1 MVFFNGG
8 GNIAGV
14 LALLSALFLGGCATA
29 PAPMA
34 EATKPDRTEP
44 HYSKWSVFGQSFS
57 STRVYATNAQAV
69 KVVVKFTSAGGRE
82 MAIPAKYLGG
92 HVWKVQFVPNEA
104 GQWTWRSECSDPSNK
119 GLHGVSGAFLCTP
132 PNQLGGFNAPPL
144 DNPDVRIPYLQGLFN
159 NPASDI
165 SEIGQLL
172 SPSALGT
179 VTPLFETFST
189 LEFWRLR
196 SCPDQILQPAGNT
209 DPGRQIV
216 ALTTGNGDLL
226 LAYTPGER
234 SISVMIQ
241 ALPKNPKARW
251 LNPRTGK
258 SHAAIGVVSDAR
270 IEFPSPEPGD
280 WLLEVKAGK

>member
-1 MVFFNGG
+1 M
-8 GNIAGV
+8 AGI
-14 LALLSALFLGGCATA
+14 LALLLAVVLGGCSTA
-29 PAPMA
+29 PAPA
-34 EATKPDRTEP
+34 SAPEAAPAKPGRSEP
-44 HYSKWSVFGQSFS
+44 RLSKWSVFGHSFS

-69 KVVVKFTSAGGRE
+69 KVLVKFTSAGGRE
-82 MAIPAKYLGG
+82 MAIPARYLGG

-104 GQWTWRSECSDPSNK
+104 GRWTWKSESSDPSNA
-119 GLHGVSGAFLCTP
+119 GLHGISGAFLCTA
-132 PNQLGGFNAPPL
+132 PNQLGGMNTPPL

-165 SEIGQLL
+165 TEIGNLI
-172 SPSALGT
+172 SPSARGV
-179 VTPLFETFST
+179 VTPLFEAFSR

-196 SCPDQILQPAGNT
+196 SCPEQIVQPAGNT

-234 SISVMIQ
+234 SVSVSMQ

-251 LNPRTGK
+251 LNPRTGAAH
-258 SHAAIGVVSDAR
+258 SAIGVVSASR

-280 WLLEVKAGK
+280 WFLEVNAGK